1 MDNMYNLDAEL
12 DRAEET
18 AYGRNDGVS
27 TEYEISVKN
36 ENSSGK
42 VRILVYP
49 ENTLNQVFKDTAK
62 DIGLDVNEKH
72 NIFINE
78 NNDTTSDGNTTLIG
92 FGIKEGSLLRIAP
105 DGVVAAL

>member
-1 MDNMYNLDAEL
+1 MDRMYNLDAEL
-12 DRAEET
+12 DRVENSAN
-18 AYGRNDGVS
+18 YGSDTVGR
-27 TEYEISVKN
+27 EYEISVKN
-36 ENSSGK
+36 ENSSSK
-42 VRILVYP
+42 VSLLVYP
-49 ENTLNQVFKDTAK
+49 ENTLDQVFKDTAK

-78 NNDTTSDGNTTLIG
+78 NNDSTTNGDTTLIG

>member
-12 DRAEET
+12 DRVENSVNYSNDT
-18 AYGRNDGVS
+18 HGR
-27 TEYEISVKN
+27 EYEISVKN

-42 VRILVYP
+42 VHILVYP
-49 ENTLNQVFKDTAK
+49 ENTLNQVFKDTAE
-62 DIGLDVNEKH
+62 DIGLNVNEK
-72 NIFINE
+72 NNLFINE
-78 NNDTTSDGNTTLIG
+78 NNDSTTDGNTTLMG